1 MKDHSLIKTFK
12 YAFPHTLPVLT
23 GYLFLGISYGFYM
36 KALGFE
42 FWYPF
47 LMSLVIY
54 AGSMQFVTVELLLS
68 SFDPIKA
75 FFMTLM
81 INARHLFYGI
91 SMLTKYKD
99 MGWKKIYLIFGLT
112 DETFSVNCSVTIP
125 EEIDEG
131 WFYFFVTLLD
141 HSYWVIAS
149 LLGAVFG
156 SFISFNTEGIEFVMT
171 AMFIVIFLE
180 QWLSNKNH
188 TSAMIGLGVSILCLA
203 ILGSDQ
209 FIIPAMIAISLC
221 LAILRKGGK
230 LL

>member
-203 ILGSDQ
+203 ILGSDK